1 MLSIWKKWSTKGTS
15 FAGKSV
21 YKERK
26 IYCALENHVLWA
38 WLEFSGYAWKYKQG
52 VLEYWR
58 TVEDP
63 AVSGGV
69 LE

>member
-15 FAGKSV
+15 FSVKSI
-21 YKERK
+21 YKEKK
-26 IYCALENHVLWA
+26 IYCALENEVLWA
-38 WLEFSGYAWKYKQG
+38 WLEFSGYAWKYNQG

-58 TVEDP
+58 T
-63 AVSGGV
+63 GV